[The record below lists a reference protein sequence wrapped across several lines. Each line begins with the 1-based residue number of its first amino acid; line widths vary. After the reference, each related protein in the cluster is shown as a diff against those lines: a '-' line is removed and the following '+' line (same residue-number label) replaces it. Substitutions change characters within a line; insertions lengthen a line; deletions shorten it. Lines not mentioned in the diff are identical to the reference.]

1 MHILKRSHVSVF
13 FMINFSKSQKQLI
26 LREICPQKSV
36 ILIPFY
42 AILRLFLT
50 NFVQN

>member
-26 LREICPQKSV
+26 LREIQAEK
-36 ILIPFY
+36 
-42 AILRLFLT
+42 A
-50 NFVQN
+50 